1 MDRIPRC
8 GTIITPARA
17 VVDPVIVVGRT
28 LALLFAV
35 WCLIT
40 VGAVAQEAGTAPTCT
55 GCGGSNSE
63 RTRPRDKKVTSERT
77 ARPRAERAV
86 SNDGAW
92 AGVSTGDCIM
102 TWRWTITV
110 SNGVMTGDATG
121 SVSRGGA
128 VRGVMMVHG
137 YRYDFVGHMSG
148 ASGSGT
154 WRTTGNCSG
163 GWTVSRS

>member
-1 MDRIPRC
+1 MDRVPPC
-8 GTIITPARA
+8 GAIPARA
-17 VVDPVIVVGRT
+17 VVDPSIVVSRAL
-28 LALLFAV
+28 LALLFTV
-35 WCLIT
+35 WCSIPEVAL
-40 VGAVAQEAGTAPTCT
+40 AQEAGTSPTCT
-55 GCGGSNSE
+55 GCSGSTSE
-63 RTRPRDKKVTSERT
+63 RTTPRDKKVTSERR

-92 AGVSTGDCIM
+92 AGVSTGDCII
-102 TWRWTITV
+102 TWKWTVTV

-121 SVSRGGA
+121 SVSHGGA